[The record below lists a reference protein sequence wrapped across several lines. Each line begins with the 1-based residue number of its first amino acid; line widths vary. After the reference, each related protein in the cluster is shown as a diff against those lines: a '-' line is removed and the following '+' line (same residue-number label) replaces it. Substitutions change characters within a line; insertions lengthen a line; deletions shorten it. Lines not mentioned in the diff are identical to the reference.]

1 VQASNAYYTTLDT
14 CGTVGAYKKL
24 DPNIIA
30 IIKFKF
36 TSELKV
42 GTNPIDKWSDQEDR
56 QGPCLIRASFASE

>member
-1 VQASNAYYTTLDT
+1 MQASNAYYTTLDT

-42 GTNPIDKWSDQEDR
+42 GTNPIDK
-56 QGPCLIRASFASE
+56 